1 MKLTHLDTF
10 SGIGGFALAAQR
22 LGGIKTQQFVE
33 IDPFCR
39 QILNKHFPGVP
50 CHDDIQTFNS
60 SMQFDIITAGFP
72 CQDISQA
79 NSKRKGL
86 AGERSG
92 LFFETIRLVREIRP
106 RYLVLEN
113 SAALLNSNSGRD
125 MGTILWELAESG
137 YSAEWSVLSACSL
150 GAPHTRER
158 VFIVAYPDRFNGAM
172 RVAIHQ
178 GNPQQLQQGHP
189 RSLLENWERTNPR
202 ITGVVN
208 GVPRRMDRLRS
219 LGNAVVPKVA
229 AIALNR
235 VLELERCQSQDG

>member
-1 MKLTHLDTF
+1 MLTHLDTF

-22 LGGIKTQQFVE
+22 LGGIKTRQFVE

-39 QILNKHFPGVP
+39 QILSRHFPDIP
-50 CHDDIQTFNS
+50 CHDDIQTFNP
-60 SMQFDIITAGFP
+60 SMQFDLITAGFP
-72 CQDISQA
+72 CQDISHA

-92 LFFETIRLVREIRP
+92 LFFEIIRLVRSIRP
-106 RYLVLEN
+106 RYIILEN

-125 MGTILWELAESG
+125 MGTILWELAECG

-158 VFIVAYPDRFNGAM
+158 LFIVAYSDRFNGQKRMALYPPNPKQLQED
-172 RVAIHQ
+172 HQ
-178 GNPQQLQQGHP
+178 G
-189 RSLLENWERTNPR
+189 SLSGNWERTTPR

-208 GVPRRMDRLRS
+208 GVPHRLDRVRA
-219 LGNAVVPKVA
+219 LGNAVVPEVA
-229 AIALNR
+229 AIALSR
-235 VLELERCQSQDG
+235 VLEVWRCENN